1 MPKEP
6 ELSRVY
12 SAFLLVRRER
22 VIRLGLGEIDCGIAD
37 PVDLSPD
44 IAATLDHIGESLRAA
59 SYHG

>member
-1 MPKEP
+1 VPKEP
-6 ELSRVY
+6 EFSRVY

-22 VIRLGLGEIDCGIAD
+22 VIRLGLGGIDCGIAN

-59 SYHG
+59 SNYG